1 MPELVRKASPMTYVS
16 ANTPPFL
23 IQHGLLDQ
31 LVPVQ
36 QSINFAAAIE
46 KAAGKDRVTLEL
58 LPGVYHADP
67 AFETPQNTKR
77 VLDFLDSVLK

>member
-1 MPELVRKASPMTYVS
+1 MTYVS
-16 ANTPPFL
+16 ASTPPFL